1 MRIGLTYDLRDE
13 YLAAGY
19 GEEETAEFDR
29 AETIDSL
36 DDALR
41 ELGHQTDRIGHARD
55 LVGRLADGDRWDL
68 IFNICEGL
76 SGVGREGQ
84 VPAIL
89 DVFGIPYTFAD
100 PAVMAV
106 CLHKGLT
113 KIIIRDAGLPT
124 PRFAVVENVSSL
136 APKARATAITS
147 LRFPLFVKPV
157 AEGTS
162 KGVTSASR
170 VHHPQELAEVGATLL
185 DRYRQPVLIEEYLP
199 GREFTVGI
207 LGTGDQA
214 RCLGTLEIVLQD
226 QAEPDV
232 YSYINKE
239 HCEELVEYRLV
250 RASQDDQ
257 VRKCEEISLA
267 AWRVLGCRDGGRID
281 LRCDAQGCPQFMEAN
296 PLAGMHPSHSD
307 LPMLATAIGMSYVE
321 LIDQIV
327 VSAATRCTSGLNRAK
342 PQSHKLKTPKGAN
355 FATLFHNSETRIESH
370 SSLQRTRQGSD
381 R

>member
-1 MRIGLTYDLRDE
+1 MLIGLTYDLRDE
-13 YLAAGY
+13 YVAAGY

-36 DDALR
+36 VDALR
-41 ELGHQTDRIGHARD
+41 KLGHQTDRIGHARE
-55 LVGRLADGDRWDL
+55 LVSRLADGDRWDL
-68 IFNICEGL
+68 IFNICEGI

-100 PAVMAV
+100 PAVMSV

-113 KIIIRDAGLPT
+113 KIVIRDAGLPT
-124 PRFAVVENVSSL
+124 PRFAVVDNVKSL
-136 APKARATAITS
+136 APKSRTTAITS
-147 LRFPLFVKPV
+147 LRFPLFVKPI

-170 VHHPQELAEVGATLL
+170 VHHPQELADVGSALL
-185 DRYRQPVLIEEYLP
+185 NRYHQPVLIEEYLP

-207 LGTGDQA
+207 LGTGDKA
-214 RCLGTLEIVLQD
+214 RCVGTLEIILQD

-232 YSYINKE
+232 YTYVNKE
-239 HCEELVEYRLV
+239 RCEELVEYRLV

-257 VRKCEEISLA
+257 VRRCEEISLA

-281 LRCDAQGCPQFMEAN
+281 LRCDAQGCPQFLEAN

-327 VSAATRCTSGLNRAK
+327 VSAAARCSPGFTRSK
-342 PQSHKLKTPKGAN
+342 PEMHKIKPRKGADLRH
-355 FATLFHNSETRIESH
+355 AL
-370 SSLQRTRQGSD
+370 
-381 R
+381 